1 MSIEANQR
9 LEGDAVDL
17 PVHPARVRPLEGRI
31 PKRFDHFLFGT
42 IQSGITS
49 FVASAIASR
58 VFLGDGTFAIN
69 LLRSWLISWVVMLPI
84 VLLAAPG
91 IRHLVNRITGA

>member
-1 MSIEANQR
+1 MTLETNQR
-9 LEGDAVDL
+9 LERGVSDL
-17 PVHPARVRPLEGRI
+17 PASVRPLKRRI

-58 VFLGDGTFAIN
+58 TFLGDGTFAIN
-69 LLRSWLISWVVMLPI
+69 LLRSWLISWMVMLPL
-84 VLLAAPG
+84 VLLAAPW
-91 IRHLVNRITGA
+91 IRRLVNRITAA